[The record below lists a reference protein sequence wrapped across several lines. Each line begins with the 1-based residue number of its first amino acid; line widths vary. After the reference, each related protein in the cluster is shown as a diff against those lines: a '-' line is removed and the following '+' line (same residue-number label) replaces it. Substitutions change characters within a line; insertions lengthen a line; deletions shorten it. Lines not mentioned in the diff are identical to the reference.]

1 MRLIENLGQ
10 IWRRFIGASS
20 EQRPPAE
27 PRPHNAESE
36 GATVERVTSER
47 GANQPSAEEATSEP
61 EEDAP
66 SEAPED
72 GPLDDLTAIRDIG
85 AATQKHLNAAG
96 IQFYAQLADADPEDV
111 RRALNELQ
119 RSVKVERW
127 ISQAR
132 ALAPNDWRPV

>member
-1 MRLIENLGQ
+1 MIERLGR
-10 IWRRFIGASS
+10 IWRRLGGGSS
-20 EQRPPAE
+20 GQQAAAE
-27 PRPHNAESE
+27 PMRHDPEAD
-36 GATVERVTSER
+36 GATVEPATLEPKTHRPT
-47 GANQPSAEEATSEP
+47 AEEAPSEP
-61 EEDAP
+61 AEDSA

-72 GPLDDLTAIRDIG
+72 GPLDDLTAIRGIG

-96 IQFYAQLADADPEDV
+96 IQSYAQLADADPEDV